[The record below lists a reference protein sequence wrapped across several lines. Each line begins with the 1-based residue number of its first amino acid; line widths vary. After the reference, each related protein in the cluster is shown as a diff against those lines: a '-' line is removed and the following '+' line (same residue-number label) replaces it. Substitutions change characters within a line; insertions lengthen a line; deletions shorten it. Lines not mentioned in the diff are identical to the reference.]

1 MKFDNKYIDFENNE
15 TELTEKELEWFYSV
29 VTKFHQLPEATGI
42 VIVNRNHEELSRK
55 NREAYGIFWTTDLD
69 AYDMMYRL
77 SREVQCPMNCK
88 YGFEHIL
95 KSKGYVYTGISN
107 KKGTKRPTVDSFTKE
122 HLEGTYVLIVANH
135 YVCSKDGHY
144 FDTWDSGE
152 CSMYGYWVK
161 EE

>member
-1 MKFDNKYIDFENNE
+1 MSKRRYTYYQPNDKDLKDNYGDCAIRTICKAEN
-15 TELTEKELEWFYSV
+15 
-29 VTKFHQLPEATGI
+29 
-42 VIVNRNHEELSRK
+42 LS
-55 NREAYGIFWTTDLD
+55 WLD

-122 HLEGTYVLIVANH
+122 HLEGTYVLIVAIM
-135 YVCSKDGHY
+135 YVARMVIILTHGILENVLCM
-144 FDTWDSGE
+144 DTG
-152 CSMYGYWVK
+152 
-161 EE
+161 

>member
-1 MKFDNKYIDFENNE
+1 MSKRRYTYYQPNDKDLKDNYGDCAIRTICKAEN
-15 TELTEKELEWFYSV
+15 
-29 VTKFHQLPEATGI
+29 
-42 VIVNRNHEELSRK
+42 LS
-55 NREAYGIFWTTDLD
+55 WLD

-95 KSKGYVYTGISN
+95 KSNGYVYTGISN

-135 YVCSKDGHY
+135 YVCSKDGYY